1 MKKSDYM
8 DFTTEE
14 IQAFSKLF
22 SFDGK
27 DFLYLSKN
35 QINKI
40 NNSSA
45 EAEIVISYIKRHK
58 INIKTS
64 YVLIRVII
72 FEALKRIYKEL
83 KLKNYLIFDPR
94 KITVYNIEKVTGYL
108 NDINNLLKLEDI
120 HKNREESLFRGQ
132 ASFGWKL
139 LPSIYREDKW
149 IENEDLMIKEMIR
162 RFPDFLNDDKRI
174 EILTKL
180 QHYGLPTRLL
190 DLTENPLVALF
201 FACDDKNSED
211 EDGRIYYFSP
221 PERDIKYTGSDLV
234 TILSNISK
242 MDGSFGTESL
252 TDEKILNRFLW
263 FLQEEKTNF
272 KELFETNSITK
283 YCYVK
288 TNLNN
293 ERIKSQTGSFIITG
307 VGKTKSDVK
316 EICDKFEEKKIL
328 FIVDRKR
335 KKDIMDQLKLLG
347 IYEGSIYPD
356 LTKNAEFIKNKYKE
370 NK

>member
-1 MKKSDYM
+1 MTKAYYM

-14 IQAFSKLF
+14 IKAFSELF

-40 NNSSA
+40 NNSST
-45 EAEIVISYIKRHK
+45 EAGIVLSYIKRHK
-58 INIKTS
+58 IKIKTS
-64 YVLIRVII
+64 YVLIRIII
-72 FEALKRIYKEL
+72 FEALKRNYKEL
-83 KLKNYLIFDPR
+83 KLKNYLIYDPR
-94 KITVYNIEKVTGYL
+94 KITVYNIDKVTDYL
-108 NDINNLLKLEDI
+108 NDINSLLNLEDI
-120 HKNREESLFRGQ
+120 HKKREESLFRGQ
-132 ASFGWKL
+132 ASFGWRL

-211 EDGRIYYFSP
+211 EDGRVYYFSP
-221 PERDIKYTGSDLV
+221 EEREIKYTGSDLV

-242 MDGSFGTESL
+242 MDGNFGTETLMRSNNL
-252 TDEKILNRFLW
+252 ARFLW

-272 KELFETNSITK
+272 TQLLEPDAITEW
-283 YCYVK
+283 CFVK

-307 VGKTKSDVK
+307 TGKNKSDVK
-316 EICDKFEEKKIL
+316 EIIDKFEERKIL

-335 KKDIMDQLKLLG
+335 KKDIMDELKLLG

-370 NK
+370 L